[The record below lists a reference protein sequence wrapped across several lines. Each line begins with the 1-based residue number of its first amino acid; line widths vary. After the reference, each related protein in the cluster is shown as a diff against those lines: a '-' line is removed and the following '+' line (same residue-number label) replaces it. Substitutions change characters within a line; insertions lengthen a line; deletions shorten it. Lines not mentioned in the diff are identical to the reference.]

1 MHFLYDISKDDLK
14 RLRTVVRKVH
24 MKHYREDHITDYEAD
39 KIIATFGPET
49 REKMIRFMVDKG
61 SKIG

>member
-1 MHFLYDISKDDLK
+1 MYFLNELSLEDLK

-24 MKHYREDHITDYEAD
+24 MQHYREDHVTDYEAD

-49 REKMIRFMVDKG
+49 REKMIKFMIDKG
-61 SKIG
+61 SKID